1 MSEYRINVRFNLED
15 EAQRR
20 AAEFLETLDR
30 KEYGSRNAFAVK
42 AICAYVDELKNGNPN
57 ARLLEDIRQL
67 LLEAAPPVTSA
78 LTAPQQPKPLN
89 TELTEEQKQK
99 QAASALAF
107 LKGF

>member
-1 MSEYRINVRFNLED
+1 MSEYRINVRFSLED

-20 AAEFLETLDR
+20 AAEFLEELDR
-30 KEYGSRNAFAVK
+30 DKYGSRNAFAVK
-42 AICAYVDELKNGNPN
+42 AICAYVDELQNGNPN

-67 LLEAAPPVTSA
+67 FLELASAFPPSPVGPS
-78 LTAPQQPKPLN
+78 QPKTLV

-99 QAASALAF
+99 QASAALEF